1 MVTRGGRHYPL
12 TVRLLALI
20 LLLAFRVVAPANAE
34 EKLPR
39 TWVEISVF
47 CQCCEPPWGRSG
59 TEASIRPWFERNG
72 VQVFGYRTEARTVC
86 AACSCPSTPKQ
97 LIRIRDEDAPKV
109 RTLLTST
116 PSATQRVLPNVL
128 K

>member
-1 MVTRGGRHYPL
+1 MRT
-12 TVRLLALI
+12 LALA
-20 LLLAFRVVAPANAE
+20 LLLATCLVAPAHAE

-59 TEASIRPWFERNG
+59 TEASIRPWFERHG

-97 LIRIRDEDAPKV
+97 LIRIRDGDAPKV
-109 RTLLTST
+109 KALLTSA
-116 PSATQRVLPNVL
+116 PSATQRVLPSVI

>member
-1 MVTRGGRHYPL
+1 VPDIILSFVPL
-12 TVRLLALI
+12 LVLA
-20 LLLAFRVVAPANAE
+20 LLLATCLVAPVNAE

-59 TEASIRPWFERNG
+59 TEASIRPWFERHG

-97 LIRIRDEDAPKV
+97 LIRIRDQDAPKV
-109 RTLLTST
+109 KALLTSA
-116 PSATQRVLPNVL
+116 PSATQRVLPSVL

>member
-1 MVTRGGRHYPL
+1 M
-12 TVRLLALI
+12 RLLALA
-20 LLLAFRVVAPANAE
+20 LLLATCPVAPVNAE
-34 EKLPR
+34 QKLPR

-59 TEASIRPWFERNG
+59 TEASIRPWFVRHG

-97 LIRIRDEDAPKV
+97 LIRIRDGDAPKV
-109 RTLLTST
+109 KALLTSA
-116 PSATQRVLPNVL
+116 PSATQRVLPSVI